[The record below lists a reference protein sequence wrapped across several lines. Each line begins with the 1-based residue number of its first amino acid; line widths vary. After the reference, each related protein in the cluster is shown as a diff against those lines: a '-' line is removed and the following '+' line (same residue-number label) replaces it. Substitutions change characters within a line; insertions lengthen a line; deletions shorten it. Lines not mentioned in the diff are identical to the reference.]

1 MVVKTMEVLMTKAQK
16 KAVKALKKELARRDD
31 YGYRELKSYVNGGYM
46 HRIYFREYWKA
57 FFKLASKE
65 FGEKGCNCRTIDE
78 LVQEICMYAHGECAV
93 KCLRAWAEIC
103 LPHNTFRVLEAEGCL
118 HIVASSMDGFPV
130 TMPAK
135 KLIELLLAY
144 DEYSAKIDIEALMEQ
159 AVMEVSVEAK
169 SRQMLTQT
177 ASLLIE
183 DILKTEQFRFDV
195 RMQKNG
201 RLCCTIHKWASWM
214 PNKVFRT
221 SFETF
226 REDFIEAY
234 KDFKRRNSV
243 CYYL

>member
-1 MVVKTMEVLMTKAQK
+1 MEKLIAKAQK
-16 KAVKALKKELARRDD
+16 KTVKVLKKELARRGD
-31 YGYRELKSYVNGGYM
+31 YGYRELMSYVDGGYM
-46 HRIYFREYWKA
+46 HSIYIIEYWKA
-57 FFKLASKE
+57 FFKLAEKE
-65 FGEKGCNCRTIDE
+65 FGEKGCDCSSVE
-78 LVQEICMYAHGECAV
+78 GLVKEFEKSAPDRCAV
-93 KCLRAWAEIC
+93 RLFRAWTEIR
-103 LPHNTFRVLEAEGCL
+103 LTRTTFRILEEEGALHVAASCL
-118 HIVASSMDGFPV
+118 EGFPV

-135 KLIELLLAY
+135 TLVEMLLAY
-144 DEYSAKIDIEALMEQ
+144 DEYCETLDLDALMEQ
-159 AVMEVSVEAK
+159 AVMEVSVEAM

-183 DILKTEQFRFDV
+183 DILQTEKFRFDV

-234 KDFKRRNSV
+234 KDFKCRNSV

>member
-1 MVVKTMEVLMTKAQK
+1 MEVLMTKAQK

-31 YGYRELKSYVNGGYM
+31 YGYRELKSYVSGGYM
-46 HRIYFREYWKA
+46 HRIYFREYWKT
-57 FFKLASKE
+57 FFELASKE
-65 FGEKGCNCRTIDE
+65 FGDKGCDCCTIDE
-78 LVQEICMYAHGECAV
+78 LVQ
-93 KCLRAWAEIC
+93 EIC
-103 LPHNTFRVLEAEGCL
+103 LPHNTFRVVEAKGCL

-144 DEYSAKIDIEALMEQ
+144 DEYSAKIDIEAQMEQ

-221 SFETF
+221 SFENF

-243 CYYL
+243 CCYL